1 LTRNQKLIA
10 LLSYLPI
17 VFFVPLLYFRK
28 DQFIQ
33 YHAKQGIILFMLA
46 ILMTFSFWISAL
58 AWILWL
64 VYIVIWVTGVIN
76 VITGK
81 IEPVPVVGKIA
92 ERINL

>member
-1 LTRNQKLIA
+1 MTRNQKLIT

-17 VFFVPLLYFRK
+17 IFLVPLFAFRK

-33 YHAKQGIILFMLA
+33 YHAKQGVIMFMLA
-46 ILMTFSFWISAL
+46 ILFSFSFWISAL

-76 VITGK
+76 VLTGK